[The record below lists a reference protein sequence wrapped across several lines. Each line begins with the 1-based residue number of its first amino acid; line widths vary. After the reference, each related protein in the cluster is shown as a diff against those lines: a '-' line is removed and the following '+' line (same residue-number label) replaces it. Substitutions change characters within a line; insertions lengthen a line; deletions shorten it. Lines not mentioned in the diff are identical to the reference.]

1 MCPGPVDTNF
11 NNVAK
16 VVFKAPS
23 MPSEKVAKIGIDKA
37 LKGKLIIIPGV
48 LNKSVRFFSKILP
61 DCILEEFSFH
71 IQRRKTGR

>member
-1 MCPGPVDTNF
+1 MAVILNQALTI
-11 NNVAK
+11 AI
-16 VVFKAPS
+16 
-23 MPSEKVAKIGIDKA
+23 VAKIGIDKA